1 MQLRLNRSVPVL
13 PAPTLP
19 DMERDRRIK
28 SIASLSRVPLLR
40 DLERCIATL
49 AGQRPAAIFASC
61 WKGSWPWRRYPPLW
75 RTLLTAAWG
84 HPAPEGGAFGP
95 QRDPDRNISPSNS
108 AAGHRRE
115 KFRER

>member
-49 AGQRPAAIFASC
+49 AG
-61 WKGSWPWRRYPPLW
+61 
-75 RTLLTAAWG
+75 TATSG
-84 HPAPEGGAFGP
+84 HFP
-95 QRDPDRNISPSNS
+95 QL
-108 AAGHRRE
+108 
-115 KFRER
+115 RERQLALEEISALLEDSAYGGVGSSRAGGRSFRSTAGP